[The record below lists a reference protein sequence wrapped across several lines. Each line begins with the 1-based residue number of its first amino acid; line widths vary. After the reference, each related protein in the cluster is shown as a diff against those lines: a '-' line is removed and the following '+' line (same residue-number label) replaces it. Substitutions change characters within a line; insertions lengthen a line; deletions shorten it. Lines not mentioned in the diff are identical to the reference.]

1 MDSLFV
7 FLFSSDVS
15 FFPALHRVFSIS
27 DLALIESVSSP
38 TFCLYPA
45 HNISPPK
52 PFSLHPSLP
61 LPLNSQERPW
71 PHSFIPLQDGDSA
84 FSNYSTCSALSNIPS
99 LCFHPFSHLPPTPRP
114 IFFFFPSL
122 SSLFCLD
129 PTYHPGEVIDNQVGL
144 FQGEI
149 VIGEGDEKEKAFWT
163 ALQKRSLKFIASFF
177 GRFLHVSHACSG
189 YFELCFCSPFLLWRP
204 KRLWGIWRTKLSSE
218 MSEEKLWKNEE
229 QEVVN

>member
-7 FLFSSDVS
+7 FLFSSDVP

-114 IFFFFPSL
+114 IFFFLSITLLPLLSWSNLSPRGSDWQPSRAL
-122 SSLFCLD
+122 PRGDCDWWGRWKGESLLDCAAKTFFEIYRILFWKVSSRQPCL
-129 PTYHPGEVIDNQVGL
+129 
-144 FQGEI
+144 
-149 VIGEGDEKEKAFWT
+149 
-163 ALQKRSLKFIASFF
+163 
-177 GRFLHVSHACSG
+177 
-189 YFELCFCSPFLLWRP
+189 
-204 KRLWGIWRTKLSSE
+204 
-218 MSEEKLWKNEE
+218 
-229 QEVVN
+229 